1 MCQPPCVA
9 CVHCPLTQSPTLP
22 PSLPP
27 SLPLSLPSLPTA
39 RRALPACPP
48 PSYGIERSHKLLQRW
63 CMPSL
68 VQQCCFTRT
77 PTREGGREGTEGG
90 GEGLRERMVGRDGLS
105 LSRRLS
111 LCCPLPCGAGHEGT
125 AGDQVMRKAR
135 PIRSCARRDLIG
147 TSPYSKVRAHPPFLS
162 LSLSLSL
169 YLSIPPSL
177 RPSLLA
183 VLASRVIEV

>member
-1 MCQPPCVA
+1 MLVSIAPSHNHP
-9 CVHCPLTQSPTLP
+9 HSLP

-27 SLPLSLPSLPTA
+27 SLPLSLLSPQLGVLCRPVLLLPTA
-39 RRALPACPP
+39 SRGVTSCCSVGVCPP
-48 PSYGIERSHKLLQRW
+48 LCSSVALRGRPRG
-63 CMPSL
+63 
-68 VQQCCFTRT
+68 
-77 PTREGGREGTEGG
+77 REGGREGTEGG

-147 TSPYSKVRAHPPFLS
+147 TSPYSKVRADPPSLS

-169 YLSIPPSL
+169 SIYLSL
-177 RPSLLA
+177 RPSVPPSLPSLP
-183 VLASRVIEV
+183 LE